1 MASDSSHSDV
11 SSGDTSSG
19 DIPPRRICAVCARVL
34 NYHEVD
40 GWQHTRQDPDDHPV
54 VPVLAGEV
62 QTRSRC
68 DFCSSEP
75 TISFVVSEPIKMV
88 AVADDDEQL
97 PVSRSDST
105 WACCA
110 VCDRLI
116 RKHRWTQVSER
127 SLRSMSAQQGGAM
140 VSAEVAAALRQ
151 LHRVVAANVVGQPVR
166 L

>member
-1 MASDSSHSDV
+1 MSSDSSHGDI
-11 SSGDTSSG
+11 SSGDMSSG
-19 DIPPRRICAVCARVL
+19 DIQPRRVCAVCARVL
-34 NYHEVD
+34 NHHEVD

-54 VPVLAGEV
+54 VPVLADEV
-62 QTRSRC
+62 RTRSRC

-75 TISFVVSEPIKMV
+75 TVSFVVSEPIKMV

-97 PVSRSDST
+97 AASRSDST

-116 RKHRWTQVSER
+116 RKRRWPQVSER
-127 SLRSMSAQQGGAM
+127 SLRAMSAHQGGAM
-140 VSAEVAAALRQ
+140 VPAEVAASLRQ
-151 LHRVVAANVVGQPVR
+151 LHQVVAANVVGQPIR